1 MTQSSTFPLSFTSK
15 NYLDVICDFRWK
27 FTRTLLGDGNFKQD
41 HLAMKDD
48 SDDVALGDGLG
59 YMVDKK
65 RFDAYVE
72 KISVLQKTRTDTA
85 KKSGAQECHDH
96 RAVSQQNHS
105 QAHLDARGIGA
116 VACGHHGCFYPNS
129 VVNFRKG
136 EG

>member
-1 MTQSSTFPLSFTSK
+1 
-15 NYLDVICDFRWK
+15 
-27 FTRTLLGDGNFKQD
+27 
-41 HLAMKDD
+41 MKDD
-48 SDDVALGDGLG
+48 FDDVPLSDGLG
-59 YMVDKK
+59 YMVGKK
-65 RFDAYVE
+65 RFGEYVE
-72 KISVLQKTRTDTA
+72 RISGLQKTKKDTSR
-85 KKSGAQECHDH
+85 KSSSQDCHDH

>member
-1 MTQSSTFPLSFTSK
+1 M
-15 NYLDVICDFRWK
+15 IRHHRWK

-48 SDDVALGDGLG
+48 FDDVPLSDGLG
-59 YMVDKK
+59 YMVGKK
-65 RFDAYVE
+65 RFGEYVE
-72 KISVLQKTRTDTA
+72 MITGLQRT
-85 KKSGAQECHDH
+85 KKDASMKSLAQECHDH

-105 QAHLDARGIGA
+105 QTHLDARGIGA

-136 EG
+136 VG

>member
-1 MTQSSTFPLSFTSK
+1 
-15 NYLDVICDFRWK
+15 
-27 FTRTLLGDGNFKQD
+27 
-41 HLAMKDD
+41 MKDD
-48 SDDVALGDGLG
+48 FDDVPLSDGLG
-59 YMVDKK
+59 YMVGRT
-65 RFDAYVE
+65 RFASYIDSIAAF
-72 KISVLQKTRTDTA
+72 QKTQKSIP
-85 KKSGAQECHDH
+85 KKSDTPECHDH

>member
-1 MTQSSTFPLSFTSK
+1 M
-15 NYLDVICDFRWK
+15 NRWK
-27 FTRTLLGDGNFKQD
+27 FQRTLLADGNFKQD
-41 HLAMKDD
+41 HLALKDD
-48 SDDVALGDGLG
+48 FDDVPLSDGLG

-65 RFDAYVE
+65 RFGMYLE
-72 KISVLQKTRTDTA
+72 KISVLQKTRKDTP
-85 KKSGAQECHDH
+85 KKSGADECHDH

>member
-1 MTQSSTFPLSFTSK
+1 MKDNFDDVPLS
-15 NYLDVICDFRWK
+15 
-27 FTRTLLGDGNFKQD
+27 
-41 HLAMKDD
+41 
-48 SDDVALGDGLG
+48 DGLA
-59 YMVDKK
+59 YMVGKE
-65 RFDAYVE
+65 RFESYVE
-72 KISVLQKTRTDTA
+72 RVVGLEKTGKEVSRSSASPD
-85 KKSGAQECHDH
+85 CHDH